1 VSPLERGGDIAGL
14 SNGGN
19 AEGGK
24 ELFRMKT
31 GVAHLPLHYGK
42 APPWLFQRM
51 KSLAR
56 EITLYIVDAYGTEE
70 MLSRLS
76 DPFWFQAFGCLLG
89 FDWHSSGVTTTVCGA
104 LKEGVKGMEKELG
117 LFIAGGK
124 GRASRKTPIEIE
136 EICSQKAMDG
146 IPLIYASRMSAK
158 VDSAAVQDGYQ
169 IYHHTF
175 FFTQSGNWAVVQQG
189 MNEQNRYA
197 RRYHWFSRG
206 VEDFVCEPH
215 WAVCCDQKRE
225 GLNLVAQESE
235 RARQSITELSNEKP
249 EFLISEGKRVNELYL
264 PKAHSVPME
273 EVRLE
278 KLERIFI
285 QIYEHSPKN
294 FEDLLGMRGVGP
306 KSLRALSLISEL
318 IYGAK
323 PSFKDPTRFSFA
335 HGGKD
340 GHPYPVDRNV
350 YDKTIE
356 ALRDAIDKAK
366 VGDREKVEAVRRL
379 RHFSGVDRFRQPG

>member
-1 VSPLERGGDIAGL
+1 
-14 SNGGN
+14 
-19 AEGGK
+19 
-24 ELFRMKT
+24 MKT

-42 APPWLFQRM
+42 APVWLFQRM

-56 EITLYIVDAYGTEE
+56 EITLAIIDAYGTEE
-70 MLSRLS
+70 ILSRLS

-104 LKEGVKGMEKELG
+104 LKEGIKGMEKELG

-136 EICSQKAMDG
+136 EICSQRAMDG

-197 RRYHWFSRG
+197 RRYHWFSQG
-206 VEDFVCEPH
+206 VKDFVCEPH

-264 PKAHSVPME
+264 PKEHSIPME
-273 EVRLE
+273 GIRLE
-278 KLERIFI
+278 KLEKIFI
-285 QIYEHSPKN
+285 QIYEHAPKN
-294 FEDLLGMRGVGP
+294 FEGLLGMRGVGP

-323 PSFKDPTRFSFA
+323 PSFRDPTRFSFA

-340 GHPYPVDRNV
+340 GHPYPVDRKV

-366 VGDREKVEAVRRL
+366 VGDREKMEAVRRL
-379 RHFSGVDRFRQPG
+379 RHFSGVDSFRQSG